1 MSSINNTINPST
13 PSINFKA
20 EWTECNKCLNPAVVS
35 LNVKI
40 YRFIKSFVFFIPN
53 AIISKLITW
62 AVFLSSAPWVSDK
75 MKKWSNQ
82 FQKFWEFKKE
92 TPLYPDSPAHQKL
105 LATYTPIKLDLT
117 TPDGV
122 KIKGHFL
129 KHKDHD
135 TNDKSRVLILLPG
148 RGDCYQ
154 AATHTWVL
162 NSLQNSTSDNPI
174 PYSVLVCN
182 LRGTH
187 GLSGTPNQKGLTLD
201 ADTLYQFA
209 KSQNIPE
216 DRIDIYGHSL
226 GGGQAVQLKQLH
238 PKTGG
243 KLLIDRSF
251 ASLDHEAT
259 YFIPKK
265 IMNFGRNL
273 IRSFGWEFNSY
284 KALSQIKDETHIF
297 THTKDPVIPE
307 SHSLGKAILENN
319 PNPDTISVHLYE
331 RCHAHPNGYP
341 VNYHSAPLHNML
353 LKNSHNVEDSEK
365 LFSHILH
372 GDPKPE
378 TLQPSNLPV
387 EAPVP
392 SRISNWSTHIKS
404 WFRYS
409 V

>member
-1 MSSINNTINPST
+1 MSAINNTINPTVS
-13 PSINFKA
+13 PVKFKA
-20 EWTECNKCLNPAVVS
+20 EWTESNKCLNPAAIP
-35 LNVKI
+35 LDVKI
-40 YRFIKSFVFFIPN
+40 YRFIKNFIFFIPN
-53 AIISKLITW
+53 VIVSKLITW
-62 AVFLSSAPWVSDK
+62 SVFLSSAPWVSGR
-75 MKKWSNQ
+75 MKKWATQ
-82 FQKFWEFKKE
+82 FHTFWELRKE
-92 TPLYPDSPAHQKL
+92 TPLYPDTPNNKKL
-105 LATYTPIKLDLT
+105 LDTYTPIKLNLT

-122 KIKGHFL
+122 NIKGHFL

-154 AATHTWVL
+154 AATHIWVM

-174 PYSVLVCN
+174 PYSILACN

-187 GLSGTPNQKGLTLD
+187 GLSGTPNQTGLTLD

-238 PKTGG
+238 PHTGG
-243 KLLIDRSF
+243 KLLVDRSF

-273 IRSFGWEFNSY
+273 MRSFGWELNSY

-319 PNPDTISVHLYE
+319 PNPDTTTVHLYE
-331 RCHAHPNGYP
+331 RCHNNPCGYS
-341 VNYHSAPLHNML
+341 VNYHSAPLHDML
-353 LKNSHNVEDSEK
+353 LKDSDDVDGSKK

-372 GDPKPE
+372 GTPKPE
-378 TLQPSNLPV
+378 ILQPANLSV
-387 EAPVP
+387 EAPV
-392 SRISNWSTHIKS
+392 SSGILNWPMHIKH
-404 WFRYS
+404 WFGYS